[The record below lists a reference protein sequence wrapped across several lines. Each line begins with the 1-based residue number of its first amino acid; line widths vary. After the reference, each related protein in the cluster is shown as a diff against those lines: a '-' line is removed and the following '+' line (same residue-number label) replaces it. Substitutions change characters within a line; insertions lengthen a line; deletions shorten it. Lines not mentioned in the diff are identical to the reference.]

1 MNGRPALPPFESVL
15 KSREVEDPVNLW
27 VHRPLAY
34 AFVALVYRTPITPNQ
49 ITFMSLVAGVAAMVC
64 FILGTPGV
72 MVLGGCLLW
81 SSAILDGADGI
92 LARAKRIFSDVGR
105 AIDGVTDALVAALT
119 VFAGFYH
126 VWVQFQ
132 SPLHLALMPIALG
145 GSVVQIYLYDF
156 YKEAYMQHTNPAWN
170 GVAERVDDVKRRL
183 EQLRA
188 EHAPWYARFST
199 LLHVGVL
206 ENQMRVVS
214 LTNPAGLRAHLNFP
228 VTDKSVQIYRRH
240 SAGIMQLWA
249 AISLAPHC
257 YGMSI
262 CAMFDRLDVY
272 LWLRFALANS
282 LMVIA
287 MLWQRRVT
295 RRVLAELAE
304 AGLAPVPAAGTHV
317 AGATA

>member
-1 MNGRPALPPFESVL
+1 MNGQPGLPPFETVL

-49 ITFMSLVAGVAAMVC
+49 VTFLSLLAGFAAAVC
-64 FILGTPGV
+64 FVVGTPAT
-72 MVLGGCLLW
+72 MFAGGCLLW

-105 AIDGVTDALVAALT
+105 AIDGVTDAAVAAMT

-126 VWVQFQ
+126 VWVQFH
-132 SPLHLALMPIALG
+132 SPLHLALMPIALF
-145 GSVVQIYLYDF
+145 GSIVQIYLYDF

-170 GVAERVDDVKRRL
+170 GVAERVEDVKARL
-183 EQLRA
+183 LALRA
-188 EHAPWYARFST
+188 EGAPWYARFST

-206 ENQMRVVS
+206 ENQMRVVT

-228 VTDKSVQIYRRH
+228 VSEKSIEIYRRNN
-240 SAGIMQLWA
+240 AGLMQLWA
-249 AISLAPHC
+249 ALSLAPHC

-262 CAMFDRLDVY
+262 CAMFDRQDVY
-272 LWLRFALANS
+272 LWLRFSLANV
-282 LMVIA
+282 LMVVAFI
-287 MLWQRRVT
+287 WQRRAT

-304 AGLAPVPAAGTHV
+304 AGLAPVPAAATHV
-317 AGATA
+317 AGAPA

>member
-34 AFVALVYRTPITPNQ
+34 AFVALVYRSPITPNQ
-49 ITFMSLVAGVAAMVC
+49 ITFLSLVAGVVAAVC
-64 FILGTPGV
+64 FVLGTPSA

-92 LARAKRIFSDVGR
+92 LARAKRMFSDVGR
-105 AIDGVTDALVAALT
+105 AIDGVTDAAVAALT

-126 VWVQFQ
+126 VWVQFHQ
-132 SPLHLALMPIALG
+132 PLHLALMPIALG
-145 GSVVQIYLYDF
+145 GSIVQIYLYDF
-156 YKEAYMQHTNPAWN
+156 YKEAYLQHTNPAWN
-170 GVAERVDDVKRRL
+170 GVAERVEDVKQRL
-183 EQLRA
+183 ERLRA
-188 EHAPWYARFST
+188 ESAPWPARFST

-206 ENQMRVVS
+206 ENQMRVVK

-228 VTDKSVQIYRRH
+228 VSDKSVEIYRRNN
-240 SAGIMQLWA
+240 AGLMQLWA

-262 CAMFDRLDVY
+262 CAIFDRLDIY
-272 LWLRFALANS
+272 LWLRFTLANA
-282 LMVIA
+282 LMIVALI
-287 MLWQRRVT
+287 WQRRAT
-295 RRVLAELAE
+295 RRVLAELSE
-304 AGLAPVPAAGTHV
+304 AGLAPAPIHAPHV
-317 AGATA
+317 AGATS

>member
-1 MNGRPALPPFESVL
+1 MNGRAALPPFESVL

-34 AFVALVYRTPITPNQ
+34 AFVALIYRTPITPNQ
-49 ITFMSLVAGVAAMVC
+49 VTFLSLVAGVAAAVC
-64 FILGTPGV
+64 FVLGTPNA

-92 LARAKRIFSDVGR
+92 LARAKRMFSDVGR

-126 VWVQFQ
+126 VWVQFH

-145 GSVVQIYLYDF
+145 GSIVQIYLYDF
-156 YKEAYMQHTNPAWN
+156 YKEAYLQHTNPAWN
-170 GVAERVDDVKRRL
+170 GVAERVEDVKLRL
-183 EQLRA
+183 EQLRI
-188 EHAPWYARFST
+188 EGAPWYARFST

-214 LTNPAGLRAHLNFP
+214 LTNPDGLRAHLSFP
-228 VTDKSVQIYRRH
+228 VIDKSIEIYRRNN
-240 SAGIMQLWA
+240 AGLMQLWA

-257 YGMSI
+257 YGMAI
-262 CAMFDRLDVY
+262 CAMFDRQDIY
-272 LWLRFALANS
+272 LWLRFALANL
-282 LMVIA
+282 LMVLALI
-287 MLWQRRVT
+287 WQRRAT

-304 AGLAPVPAAGTHV
+304 AGLAPAALHATHV
-317 AGATA
+317 AGATS